1 MNKAFDNMDKLID
14 TLDAAIDSL
23 NLTKSKSIRERIDCD
38 NCDEEGLYETDMNGH
53 DVMCI
58 CNCGKYEQLKT
69 ISNDTRRD

>member
-1 MNKAFDNMDKLID
+1 MKQAFDNMDKLID
-14 TLDAAIDSL
+14 TFDDAIDSL

-58 CNCGKYEQLKT
+58 CNCGKYELLKT
-69 ISNDTRRD
+69 ISNDTRTD